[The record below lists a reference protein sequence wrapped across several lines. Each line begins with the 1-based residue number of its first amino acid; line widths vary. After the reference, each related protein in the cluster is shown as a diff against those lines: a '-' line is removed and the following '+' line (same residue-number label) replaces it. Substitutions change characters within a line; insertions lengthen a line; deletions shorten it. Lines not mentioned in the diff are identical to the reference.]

1 MDMRTR
7 LQFERTKFIYYSRFK
22 KVIKGGGAH
31 PQRAI
36 KTIKNKTM
44 TIQEIKF
51 KIQNGTQHYFHRDQV
66 IELLEKL
73 ESKQPKKS
81 SIPMAV
87 QHSLFDENF

>member
-1 MDMRTR
+1 
-7 LQFERTKFIYYSRFK
+7 
-22 KVIKGGGAH
+22 
-31 PQRAI
+31 
-36 KTIKNKTM
+36 M
-44 TIQEIKF
+44 TIEEIKF